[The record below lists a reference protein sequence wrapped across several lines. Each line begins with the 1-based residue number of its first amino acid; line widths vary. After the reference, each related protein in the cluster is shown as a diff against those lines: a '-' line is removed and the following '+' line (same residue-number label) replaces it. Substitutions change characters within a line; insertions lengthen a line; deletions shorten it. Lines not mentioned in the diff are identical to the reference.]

1 MAEEILGF
9 KEKSVLQ
16 DRAVEARLKEMEESV
31 QKRGKAFEKQV
42 APILPHVSC
51 ILIRPDPL
59 NPPF

>member
-42 APILPHVSC
+42 TPILPHVLC
-51 ILIRPDPL
+51 ISI
-59 NPPF
+59 